1 MTKYRFD
8 QIALNST
15 EKKKPVE
22 EDRFTYLG
30 LEHLDSGSLKVAR
43 YGSEVAPI
51 GEKLVM
57 RKGDVLFGKRRA
69 YQKKVAI
76 APFDGIFSAHGMVLR
91 PKEDVVDKDFFPLFI
106 SSDYFLDAAI
116 KISVGS
122 LSPTINWRDLKEL
135 EFELPDLE
143 SQKRLASTLW
153 AMNETM
159 DSYKELIAATDELV
173 KSQFIEMTE
182 KANSELKK
190 LDELSS
196 EWLKGQAFKKDEMI
210 EEGDN
215 SCIHYGELFTKYG
228 PIIDAAVSRTN
239 AIPVKISQVGD
250 ILFPASDVT
259 PMGLTKCS
267 AILEAGVILGGDII
281 VMRPKKGINTSFLS
295 YAIRFQEEQLLS
307 RVTGSLVRHI
317 SAKSLKTVTVPIPD
331 IDIQDEFVV
340 FARHSD
346 KSKFTFPMVLRYT
359 HYGYSK
365 LSNYVA

>member
-1 MTKYRFD
+1 MPDK
-8 QIALNST
+8 
-15 EKKKPVE
+15 
-22 EDRFTYLG
+22 
-30 LEHLDSGSLKVAR
+30 
-43 YGSEVAPI
+43 
-51 GEKLVM
+51 
-57 RKGDVLFGKRRA
+57 
-69 YQKKVAI
+69 AI
-76 APFDGIFSAHGMVLR
+76 NQNFAG
-91 PKEDVVDKDFFPLFI
+91 
-106 SSDYFLDAAI
+106 
-116 KISVGS
+116 
-122 LSPTINWRDLKEL
+122 
-135 EFELPDLE
+135 
-143 SQKRLASTLW
+143 
-153 AMNETM
+153 
-159 DSYKELIAATDELV
+159 

-190 LDELSS
+190 LDELSK

-228 PIIDAAVSRTN
+228 PIIDAAISRTN

-267 AILEAGVILGGDII
+267 VILETGVILGGDII
-281 VMRPKKGINTSFLS
+281 VMRPKNGINTSFLS

-331 IDIQDEFVV
+331 IDIQDEFVI

-346 KSKFTFPMVLRYT
+346 KSKFELQNAIDNLDAL
-359 HYGYSK
+359 SK
-365 LSNYVA
+365 KIIAENLIAAGKE

>member
-1 MTKYRFD
+1 MPDK
-8 QIALNST
+8 
-15 EKKKPVE
+15 
-22 EDRFTYLG
+22 
-30 LEHLDSGSLKVAR
+30 
-43 YGSEVAPI
+43 
-51 GEKLVM
+51 
-57 RKGDVLFGKRRA
+57 
-69 YQKKVAI
+69 AI
-76 APFDGIFSAHGMVLR
+76 NQNFAG
-91 PKEDVVDKDFFPLFI
+91 
-106 SSDYFLDAAI
+106 
-116 KISVGS
+116 
-122 LSPTINWRDLKEL
+122 
-135 EFELPDLE
+135 
-143 SQKRLASTLW
+143 
-153 AMNETM
+153 
-159 DSYKELIAATDELV
+159 

-190 LDELSS
+190 LDELSK

-228 PIIDAAVSRTN
+228 PIIDAAISRTN

-267 AILEAGVILGGDII
+267 VILETGVILGGDII
-281 VMRPKKGINTSFLS
+281 VMRPKNGINTSFLS

-331 IDIQDEFVV
+331 IDIQDEFVI

-346 KSKFTFPMVLRYT
+346 KSK
-359 HYGYSK
+359 
-365 LSNYVA
+365 

>member
-1 MTKYRFD
+1 
-8 QIALNST
+8 
-15 EKKKPVE
+15 
-22 EDRFTYLG
+22 
-30 LEHLDSGSLKVAR
+30 
-43 YGSEVAPI
+43 
-51 GEKLVM
+51 
-57 RKGDVLFGKRRA
+57 
-69 YQKKVAI
+69 
-76 APFDGIFSAHGMVLR
+76 
-91 PKEDVVDKDFFPLFI
+91 
-106 SSDYFLDAAI
+106 
-116 KISVGS
+116 
-122 LSPTINWRDLKEL
+122 
-135 EFELPDLE
+135 
-143 SQKRLASTLW
+143 
-153 AMNETM
+153 
-159 DSYKELIAATDELV
+159 
-173 KSQFIEMTE
+173 MTE